1 MKPTGRATLRKTGQ
15 LALTLCTLPQGSQTC
30 AYISLCLC
38 SAPAQTLTCG
48 RTTVL
53 WVLRESDSP
62 FNAIFLHLFNC
73 FFCQRMDVPEANVV
87 FVRRCQP
94 NHRKRN
100 CRKNTR
106 TLNNT
111 SLISTKYTIRQ
122 TETVEINLLIIF
134 WLLSKPLSYKHI
146 FLWPSIFLVTHFAV
160 IRI

>member
-1 MKPTGRATLRKTGQ
+1 MKPTGRGTLRKTGQ
-15 LALTLCTLPQGSQTC
+15 LALTLRTLPRVR
-30 AYISLCLC
+30 LCLC
-38 SAPAQTLTCG
+38 PAPARTLTCG

-94 NHRKRN
+94 KHRKRN
-100 CRKNTR
+100 CRKKKQMR
-106 TLNNT
+106 TLNNS
-111 SLISTKYTIRQ
+111 SLISTKYRTRQ

-134 WLLSKPLSYKHI
+134 WLL
-146 FLWPSIFLVTHFAV
+146 F
-160 IRI
+160 